1 MNDLHKAFINLNITH
16 FADDTNLFFHVT
28 KSGTIEFI
36 VNLELKHLVDWFQ
49 ANKLSL
55 NESKSKLV
63 LFCSKKSWINT

>member
-16 FADDTNLFFHVT
+16 FADDTNLFFHVA

-49 ANKLSL
+49 ADKLSL

-63 LFCSKKSWINT
+63 LFCSKKVG